1 VTSGLERLV
10 RPSDDSPVPRRND
23 TIALQD
29 AMAAQVHERPLPE
42 VFASLRLADHANVYA
57 GATFW
62 WTLGGDGLAPL
73 AMSARRMPAPFRFTE
88 MLTGR
93 FAFGFD

>member
-1 VTSGLERLV
+1 
-10 RPSDDSPVPRRND
+10 
-23 TIALQD
+23 
-29 AMAAQVHERPLPE
+29 MAAQVGERALPE
-42 VFASLRLADHANVYA
+42 VLASLRLADHANVYA

-62 WTLGGDGLAPL
+62 WTVGGNGYPPL
-73 AMSARRMPAPFRFTE
+73 ALSARRMPAPFQFAA